1 MLLTIRYPKFAATY
15 ISAVGLLI
23 CFAQYT
29 WAQDPT
35 PAPVD
40 LNIVAHQDD
49 DILFMNPDI
58 LNSVVM
64 GHRQVTVYITAG
76 NIGLADADFGLG
88 PDPEYPLAREE
99 GTMAGYSKLLQLAD
113 TMKTD
118 PTHFDDFNAVSP
130 SPTPVESFNTGD
142 SRAPV
147 SCAHTCF
154 ACAEH
159 ACELTTAGD
168 TRGQRAQM
176 KIGSRTLNVA
186 TIGDGPDGPRVL
198 LIFLRVDSPSSVDG
212 DYASGRHGSTLHE
225 P

>member
-99 GTMAGYSKLLQLAD
+99 GAIAGYSKLLQLAD
-113 TMKTD
+113 AIKTD
-118 PTHFDDFNAVSP
+118 PNHFDRLQRS
-130 SPTPVESFNTGD
+130 ESIT
-142 SRAPV
+142 
-147 SCAHTCF
+147 
-154 ACAEH
+154 
-159 ACELTTAGD
+159 
-168 TRGQRAQM
+168 
-176 KIGSRTLNVA
+176 
-186 TIGDGPDGPRVL
+186 
-198 LIFLRVDSPSSVDG
+198 
-212 DYASGRHGSTLHE
+212 YASRKFQHGRLQGSCQLCDHLFCLRRNMLANYQLRETHAGRE
-225 P
+225 HR